1 MNDYLN
7 KLPTFV
13 EAIESMK
20 EIIITNVVLIGQT
33 NAPTFKEKRRT
44 TVFMERLADFQ
55 VDECT
60 TDGYRNPIGIIRGTS
75 ESKPP
80 IFVVAHIDT
89 PAAQVLHQVG
99 PGAGID
105 QHQQRTAP
113 LQIALQRLALAA
125 LRCVTYPPGFHLIL
139 QTRANSVIFRSGPRS
154 LTL

>member
-1 MNDYLN
+1 MVYLNLVRQTFRSFSIIFAFCQLPTETPEHQRICMNDYLN

-60 TDGYRNPIGIIRGTS
+60 TDGYRNPIGIIHGTS
-75 ESKPP
+75 ENKPP
-80 IFVVAHIDT
+80 IFVGSI
-89 PAAQVLHQVG
+89 
-99 PGAGID
+99 
-105 QHQQRTAP
+105 
-113 LQIALQRLALAA
+113 
-125 LRCVTYPPGFHLIL
+125 
-139 QTRANSVIFRSGPRS
+139 
-154 LTL
+154 